1 MQLPFYEAVGVTGE
15 YNVTQDPQKCRWE
28 QKVQKGLTVQS
39 VTGKGLCLGQVKDR
53 NFLCNQS
60 QPIDQEGYFL
70 PPDNS
75 WWACSKLGLTL
86 CFSGKV
92 ANESKEYW
100 FRYFP
105 KSCITQKMKYTIN

>member
-53 NFLCNQS
+53 NFLCTS
-60 QPIDQEGYFL
+60 P
-70 PPDNS
+70 NS
-75 WWACSKLGLTL
+75 LIRRGI
-86 CFSGKV
+86 F
-92 ANESKEYW
+92 Y
-100 FRYFP
+100 P
-105 KSCITQKMKYTIN
+105 QTIAGGHALSWDSLSVLAAR